1 MIPIGRVGN
10 LDELKS
16 TALYLATCPAFLTG
30 AELCVDGGH
39 TIV

>member
-1 MIPIGRVGN
+1 LR
-10 LDELKS
+10 S
-16 TALYLATCPAFLTG
+16 TALYLATAPPFLTG